1 MRGTFKM
8 VDKVN
13 TSRFNSITGEVV
25 TQDEYVEMMLRNYE
39 EALELY
45 KQAGDQLGRAKMVL
59 FDYMDEQGTNGIPSE
74 TYDVRR
80 KQTYDYQKNKSG
92 FLPLLNILNA
102 ADLKKVYVEPTPA
115 DGKWN
120 AQQVKALAEIYPE
133 VPGVLERVREPKVT
147 LEFNRREDGR

>member
-1 MRGTFKM
+1 M

-13 TSRFNSITGEVV
+13 TSTGEVV
-25 TQDEYVEMMLRNYE
+25 TQDEYVEMMLREYE
-39 EALELY
+39 EAVELY
-45 KQAGDQLGRAKMVL
+45 KQAGDQLGRAKMAL

-92 FLPLLNILNA
+92 FLPLLKILNA

-133 VPGVLERVREPKVT
+133 VPGVLERVREPKVI
-147 LEFNRREDGR
+147 LEFKRREDGR

>member
-1 MRGTFKM
+1 MA
-8 VDKVN
+8 DKVN
-13 TSRFNSITGEVV
+13 TSTGEVV
-25 TQDEYVEMMLRNYE
+25 TQDEYVEMMLCEYE
-39 EALELY
+39 EAMKRY
-45 KQAGDQLGRAKMVL
+45 KQAGDDLGRLRMML
-59 FDYMDEQGTNGIPSE
+59 FNHMDEQGTNGIPSE

-133 VPGVLERVREPKVT
+133 VPGVLERVREPKVI
-147 LEFNRREDGR
+147 LEFKRREDGR

>member
-1 MRGTFKM
+1 M

-13 TSRFNSITGEVV
+13 TSTGEVV
-25 TQDEYVEMMLRNYE
+25 TQDEYVKMMLCEYE
-39 EALELY
+39 EAMKRY
-45 KQAGDQLGRAKMVL
+45 KQAGDDLGRLRKML
-59 FDYMDEQGTNGIPSE
+59 FNHMDEQGTNGIPSE
-74 TYDVRR
+74 TYAVRR

-133 VPGVLERVREPKVT
+133 VPGVLERVREPKVI
-147 LEFNRREDGR
+147 LEFNRREDGK

>member
-1 MRGTFKM
+1 MA
-8 VDKVN
+8 DKVN

-25 TQDEYVEMMLRNYE
+25 TQDEYVEMMLCEYE
-39 EALELY
+39 EAMKRY
-45 KQAGDQLGRAKMVL
+45 TQAGDDLGRLRMML
-59 FDYMDEQGTNGIPSE
+59 FNHMDEQGTNGIPSE

-120 AQQVKALAEIYPE
+120 AQQLKVLAEIYPQVQE
-133 VPGVLERVREPKVT
+133 VLERVREPKVI
-147 LEFNRREDGR
+147 LEFNRREDGK

>member
-1 MRGTFKM
+1 M

-13 TSRFNSITGEVV
+13 TSTGEVV
-25 TQDEYVEMMLRNYE
+25 TQDEYVEMMLREYE
-39 EALELY
+39 EAVALY
-45 KQAGDQLGRAKMVL
+45 KQAGDDLGRLRMMV
-59 FDYMDEQGTNGIPSE
+59 FNHMDEQGTNGIPSE

-133 VPGVLERVREPKVT
+133 VPGVLERVREPKVI
-147 LEFNRREDGR
+147 LEFKRREDGR

>member
-1 MRGTFKM
+1 M

-13 TSRFNSITGEVV
+13 TSTGEVV
-25 TQDEYVEMMLRNYE
+25 TQDEYVEMMLREYE
-39 EALELY
+39 EAVALY
-45 KQAGDQLGRAKMVL
+45 KQVGDQLGRAKMAL

-92 FLPLLNILNA
+92 FLPLLKILNA

-120 AQQVKALAEIYPE
+120 AQQLKVLAEIYPQVQE
-133 VPGVLERVREPKVT
+133 VLERVREPKVI

>member
-1 MRGTFKM
+1 M

-45 KQAGDQLGRAKMVL
+45 KQAGDQLGHAKMAL

-80 KQTYDYQKNKSG
+80 RQTYNYQKNKSG
-92 FLPLLNILNA
+92 FLPLLKILNA
-102 ADLKKVYVEPTPA
+102 ADLKKAYVEPTPV

-120 AQQVKALAEIYPE
+120 AQQLKVLAESYPQVQE
-133 VPGVLERVREPKVT
+133 VLERVREAQVT
-147 LEFNRREDGR
+147 LDFKRREDDK

>member
-1 MRGTFKM
+1 M

>member
-1 MRGTFKM
+1 M

-13 TSRFNSITGEVV
+13 TSTGEVV
-25 TQDEYVEMMLRNYE
+25 TQDEYVEMMLREYE
-39 EALELY
+39 EAVALY

-80 KQTYDYQKNKSG
+80 KQPYDYQKNKSG

-133 VPGVLERVREPKVT
+133 VPGVLERVREPKVI
-147 LEFNRREDGR
+147 LEFKRREDGR

>member
-1 MRGTFKM
+1 MA
-8 VDKVN
+8 DKVN
-13 TSRFNSITGEVV
+13 TITGEVV
-25 TQDEYVEMMLRNYE
+25 TGDEYVEMMLQNYE
-39 EALELY
+39 EAMKLY
-45 KQAGDQLGRAKMVL
+45 KEAGDQLGRARQLL
-59 FDYMDEQGTNGIPSE
+59 FNHMDEQGTNGIPSE

-147 LEFNRREDGR
+147 LEFNRREDGK

>member
-1 MRGTFKM
+1 M

-92 FLPLLNILNA
+92 FLPLLDILNA

-147 LEFNRREDGR
+147 LEFNRREDDR

>member
-1 MRGTFKM
+1 M

-13 TSRFNSITGEVV
+13 TSTGEVV
-25 TQDEYVEMMLRNYE
+25 TQDEYVEMMLREYE
-39 EALELY
+39 EAVALY
-45 KQAGDQLGRAKMVL
+45 KQVGDQLGRAKMAL

-92 FLPLLNILNA
+92 FLPLLKILNA

>member
-1 MRGTFKM
+1 MA
-8 VDKVN
+8 DKVN
-13 TSRFNSITGEVV
+13 TITGEVV
-25 TQDEYVEMMLRNYE
+25 TGDEYVEMMLQNYE
-39 EALELY
+39 EAMKLY
-45 KQAGDQLGRAKMVL
+45 KEAGDQLGRARQLL
-59 FDYMDEQGTNGIPSE
+59 FNHMDEQGTNGIPSE

-133 VPGVLERVREPKVT
+133 VPGVLERVREPKVI
-147 LEFNRREDGR
+147 LEFKRREDGR

>member
-1 MRGTFKM
+1 M

-13 TSRFNSITGEVV
+13 TSTGEVV
-25 TQDEYVEMMLRNYE
+25 TQDEYVEMMLREYE
-39 EALELY
+39 EAVALY
-45 KQAGDQLGRAKMVL
+45 KQVGDQLGRAKMAL

-133 VPGVLERVREPKVT
+133 VPGVLERVREPKVI
-147 LEFNRREDGR
+147 LEFKRREDGR

>member
-1 MRGTFKM
+1 MA
-8 VDKVN
+8 DKVN
-13 TSRFNSITGEVV
+13 TSTGEVV
-25 TQDEYVEMMLRNYE
+25 TQDEYVEMMLCEYE
-39 EALELY
+39 EAMKRY
-45 KQAGDQLGRAKMVL
+45 KQAGDDLGRLRMML
-59 FDYMDEQGTNGIPSE
+59 FNHMDEQGTNGIPSE

-147 LEFNRREDGR
+147 LEFNRREDGK

>member
-1 MRGTFKM
+1 M

-13 TSRFNSITGEVV
+13 TSTGEVV
-25 TQDEYVEMMLRNYE
+25 TQDEYVEMMLREYE
-39 EALELY
+39 EAVAIY
-45 KQAGDQLGRAKMVL
+45 KPAGDDLGRLRMML
-59 FDYMDEQGTNGIPSE
+59 FNHMDEQGTNGIPSE

-133 VPGVLERVREPKVT
+133 VPGVLERVREPKVI
-147 LEFNRREDGR
+147 LEFKRREDGR

>member
-1 MRGTFKM
+1 M

-13 TSRFNSITGEVV
+13 TSTGEVV
-25 TQDEYVEMMLRNYE
+25 TQDEYVEMMLREYE
-39 EALELY
+39 EAVALY
-45 KQAGDQLGRAKMVL
+45 KQVGDQLGRAKMAL

-92 FLPLLNILNA
+92 FLPLLKILNA
-102 ADLKKVYVEPTPA
+102 PDLEKVYVEPTPA

-120 AQQVKALAEIYPE
+120 AQQLKVLAEIYPQVQE
-133 VPGVLERVREPKVT
+133 VLERVREPKVI

>member
-1 MRGTFKM
+1 M

-13 TSRFNSITGEVV
+13 TSTGEVV

-74 TYDVRR
+74 PYDVRR

-133 VPGVLERVREPKVT
+133 VPGVLERVREPKVI
-147 LEFNRREDGR
+147 LEFKRREDGR

>member
-1 MRGTFKM
+1 MA
-8 VDKVN
+8 DKVN
-13 TSRFNSITGEVV
+13 TSTGEVV
-25 TQDEYVEMMLRNYE
+25 TQDEYVEMMLCEYE
-39 EALELY
+39 EAMKRY
-45 KQAGDQLGRAKMVL
+45 KQAGDDLGRLRMML
-59 FDYMDEQGTNGIPSE
+59 FNHMDEQGTNGIPSE

-120 AQQVKALAEIYPE
+120 AQQVKVLAEIYPQVQE
-133 VPGVLERVREPKVT
+133 VLERVREPKVI
-147 LEFNRREDGR
+147 LEFNRREDGK

>member
-1 MRGTFKM
+1 MA
-8 VDKVN
+8 DKVN
-13 TSRFNSITGEVV
+13 TITGEVV
-25 TQDEYVEMMLRNYE
+25 TGDEYVEMMLQNYE
-39 EALELY
+39 EAMKLY
-45 KQAGDQLGRAKMVL
+45 KEAGDQLGRAKMVL

-102 ADLKKVYVEPTPA
+102 PDLKKVYVEPTPA

-120 AQQVKALAEIYPE
+120 AQQLKVLAEIYPQVQE
-133 VPGVLERVREPKVT
+133 VLERVREPKVT
-147 LEFNRREDGR
+147 LEFNRREDGK

>member
-1 MRGTFKM
+1 M

-13 TSRFNSITGEVV
+13 TSTGEVV
-25 TQDEYVEMMLRNYE
+25 TPDEYVEMKLREYE
-39 EALELY
+39 EAVALY
-45 KQAGDQLGRAKMVL
+45 KQAGDDLGRLRMML
-59 FDYMDEQGTNGIPSE
+59 FNHMDEQGTNGIPSE

-92 FLPLLNILNA
+92 FLPLLKILNA

-133 VPGVLERVREPKVT
+133 VPGVLERVREPKVI
-147 LEFNRREDGR
+147 LEFKRREDGR

>member
-1 MRGTFKM
+1 MA
-8 VDKVN
+8 DKVN
-13 TSRFNSITGEVV
+13 TITGEVV
-25 TQDEYVEMMLRNYE
+25 TGDEYVEMMLQNYE
-39 EALELY
+39 EAMKLY
-45 KQAGDQLGRAKMVL
+45 KEAGDQLGRARQLL
-59 FDYMDEQGTNGIPSE
+59 FNHMDEQGTNGIPSE

-133 VPGVLERVREPKVT
+133 VPGVLERVREPKVI
-147 LEFNRREDGR
+147 LEFNRREDGK

>member
-1 MRGTFKM
+1 MT
-8 VDKVN
+8 DKVN
-13 TSRFNSITGEVV
+13 TSTGEVV
-25 TQDEYVEMMLRNYE
+25 TQDEYVEMMLREYE
-39 EALELY
+39 EAVALY
-45 KQAGDQLGRAKMVL
+45 KQAGDDLGRLRMML
-59 FDYMDEQGTNGIPSE
+59 FNHMDEQGTNGIPSE

-133 VPGVLERVREPKVT
+133 VPGVLERVREPKVI
-147 LEFNRREDGR
+147 LEFKRREDGR

>member
-1 MRGTFKM
+1 MA
-8 VDKVN
+8 DKVN
-13 TSRFNSITGEVV
+13 TSTGEVV
-25 TQDEYVEMMLRNYE
+25 TQDEYVEMMLCEYE
-39 EALELY
+39 EAMKRY
-45 KQAGDQLGRAKMVL
+45 KQAGDDLGRLRMML
-59 FDYMDEQGTNGIPSE
+59 FNHMDEQGTNGIPSE

-120 AQQVKALAEIYPE
+120 AQQLKVLAEIYPQVQE
-133 VPGVLERVREPKVT
+133 VLERVREPKVI
-147 LEFNRREDGR
+147 LEFNRREDGK

>member
-1 MRGTFKM
+1 M
-8 VDKVN
+8 VDKV
-13 TSRFNSITGEVV
+13 NSITGEVV
-25 TQDEYVEMMLRNYE
+25 TQDEYIEMMLCEYE
-39 EALELY
+39 EAMKRY
-45 KQAGDQLGRAKMVL
+45 KQAGDDLGRLRMML
-59 FDYMDEQGTNGIPSE
+59 FNHMDEQGTNGIPSE

>member
-1 MRGTFKM
+1 M

-13 TSRFNSITGEVV
+13 TSTGEVV
-25 TQDEYVEMMLRNYE
+25 TQAEYVEMMLREYE
-39 EALELY
+39 EAVALY
-45 KQAGDQLGRAKMVL
+45 KQAGDDLGRLRMML
-59 FDYMDEQGTNGIPSE
+59 FNHMDEQGTNGIPSE

-133 VPGVLERVREPKVT
+133 VPGVLERVREPKVI
-147 LEFNRREDGR
+147 LEFKRREDGR